1 MKKFFAYAALLGFV
15 LFAWYSWRLIWGRP
29 VSINHFADRAALE
42 RVYRNPEAMTLLGL
56 LENTPLDRFSHR
68 LTDVSQP
75 GESEILSL
83 LQTHYHTF
91 KQYDRAALSGQQRLT
106 YDYLDFLWGTAVEAS
121 AYPWHYDNGF
131 YVGPY
136 PVNQLGGLQVLPL
149 SVMAEMQQVVDES
162 SAANYLARLG
172 ALAPYL
178 DDLQGALQRRAAAG
192 AVPPRHIVEMLVRSV
207 EVLRDLP
214 AEEWGVYRALKRNLA
229 NNGVADAPS
238 KTLLDTAMA
247 TLNETVRP
255 AYGRLGDTLRTLAGV
270 APEAV
275 GIWQLPQGDNYYR
288 TLLRLFTTS
297 QRSPEEIH
305 QLGLE
310 RVAALQ
316 AEMSARLTDL
326 GFGGDSIAE
335 QIASMSAGPDTYY
348 SDKPDLDALVLA
360 DYTAMERRLQ
370 SGTREAFHEMP
381 GQALEVRAAPP
392 EEEEGPGAYYMPP
405 SLGGD
410 RPGVFYVNLRQPTE
424 IQRFGMLTLAAHE
437 GVPGHHFEV
446 AYSQNLKGIP
456 MLRANAPI
464 TAYSEGWAL
473 YSERLV
479 YELGLHDET
488 SNIGR
493 LQAEMFRA
501 VRLVVDTGIH
511 AKRWSRQKAI
521 DYMMAYTGMP
531 EGEVTAEI
539 DRYIVMPGQAC
550 AYMVGMLEMLA
561 LREEA
566 RERLG
571 DAFQLADFHQALLKN
586 GPLPLDILRREVEAS
601 LR

>member
-1 MKKFFAYAALLGFV
+1 MKKFLACAALLSFV
-15 LFAWYSWRLIWGRP
+15 FVAWYSWRLIWGRP
-29 VSINHFADRAALE
+29 VNINHFADRAALE
-42 RVYRNPEAMTLLGL
+42 SVYRNPEAMTLLGL
-56 LENTPLDRFSHR
+56 LENTPLDRFSDR
-68 LTDVSQP
+68 LTDTSES
-75 GESEILSL
+75 GEADIQGVLEK
-83 LQTHYHTF
+83 HYHTL

-106 YDYLDFLWGTAVEAS
+106 YDYLDFIWGTAIQAS
-121 AYPWHYDNGF
+121 AYPWHYGNGF
-131 YVGPY
+131 YTGPY

-149 SVMAEMQQVVDES
+149 SVMAEMQQVVDEA
-162 SAANYLARLG
+162 SANKYLARLA

-192 AVPPRHIVEMLVRSV
+192 AIPPRHIVEMLARSADN
-207 EVLRDLP
+207 LRDLS
-214 AEEWGVYRALKRNLA
+214 ALEWGVYRALERNLA
-229 NNGVADAPS
+229 DNEVTEALSRA
-238 KTLLDTAMA
+238 LLDTAMI
-247 TLNETVRP
+247 TLNDSVRP
-255 AYGRLGDTLRTLAGV
+255 AYGRLGDYLRTLAAT

-275 GIWQLPQGDNYYR
+275 GIWQLPAGDDYYR
-288 TLLRLFTTS
+288 ALLRHYTTS
-297 QRSPEEIH
+297 ERTPEEIH

-310 RVAALQ
+310 RVAALE
-316 AEMSARLTDL
+316 AEMSASLTDL
-326 GFGGDSIAE
+326 GFEGDSIAE
-335 QIASMSAGPDTYY
+335 QIARMSAQPETYY
-348 SDKPDLDALVLA
+348 PEMPDLNERVLA
-360 DYTAMERRLQ
+360 DYSAMEQRLL
-370 SGTREAFHEMP
+370 SGTLKAFHQVP

-392 EEEEGPGAYYMPP
+392 EEEEGAAAYYMPP
-405 SLGGD
+405 SLAGD
-410 RPGVFYVNLRQPTE
+410 RPGVFYVNLRQPME

-437 GVPGHHFEV
+437 GIPGHHFEV

-479 YELGLHDET
+479 YELGLHDEI

-501 VRLVVDTGIH
+501 VRLVVDTGMH
-511 AKRWSRQKAI
+511 ARRWSRQQAI
-521 DYMMAYTGMP
+521 NYMIAKTGMP
-531 EGEVTAEI
+531 EGEVSAEI

-550 AYMVGMLEMLA
+550 AYMVGMLEILA

-571 DAFQLADFHQALLKN
+571 DRFELADFHQALLEN
-586 GPLPLDILRREVEAS
+586 GPLPLKILRREVEAS